1 MLKVESKGPVTTI
14 TLDRPEVRNALSDT
28 LIAELNTAFASLD
41 PATRAV
47 VLTGADPAFC
57 AGGDLE
63 WMRRASGYTEE
74 QNYQDALKLAELFE
88 RIATC
93 KPIVIAKVNGHA
105 FGGGAGIV
113 ACCDVAV
120 SAEKALFSFSEV
132 KLGLIAATISRFVVP
147 KIGQG
152 HARALFS
159 TGDVFSADHA
169 LRIGLVH
176 EVGTKDELD
185 EMVAKKLKAILSAG
199 PESAYASKML
209 SQNPYLDPSTGA
221 RALAERRSTPEA
233 QEGIAAF
240 LEKRKASFVV
250 EP

>member
-1 MLKVESKGPVTTI
+1 
-14 TLDRPEVRNALSDT
+14 
-28 LIAELNTAFASLD
+28 
-41 PATRAV
+41 
-47 VLTGADPAFC
+47 
-57 AGGDLE
+57 
-63 WMRRASGYTEE
+63 MRRASGYTEE

-120 SAEKALFSFSEV
+120 SADKALFSFSEV

-159 TGDVFSADHA
+159 TGDIFGADHA

-176 EVGTKDELD
+176 EVGPKEDLD
-185 EMVAKKLKAILSAG
+185 EMVTKKLKAILAAG

-209 SQNPYLDPSTGA
+209 AQNPFLDPSTGA